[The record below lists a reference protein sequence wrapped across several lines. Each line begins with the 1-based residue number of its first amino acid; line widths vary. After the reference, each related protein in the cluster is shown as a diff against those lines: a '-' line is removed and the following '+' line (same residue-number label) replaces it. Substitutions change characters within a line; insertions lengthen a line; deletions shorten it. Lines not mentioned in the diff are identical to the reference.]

1 VGKFDSHM
9 IKCWPIALLFT
20 AGLFGGEAFADCIP
34 SPDTPA
40 SVIEYFQKFN
50 KPLPE
55 RFCTKE
61 DSAPQAS
68 EEPSQEPAQAYEDAA
83 PQGSEEPSQEPPQ
96 AYEDAPPPLEHR
108 GDYTWFPP
116 EHRGDYPR
124 LPPEYLPIPEP
135 RYPPPYGVW
144 SRLAFEWLHS
154 ELDDWYHHK
163 KHKNKHNKQN
173 EHNKHKHH
181 HNDND

>member
-1 VGKFDSHM
+1 MGKFDSHM

-20 AGLFGGEAFADCIP
+20 AGLFGGEAFADCVP
-34 SPDTPA
+34 SPGTPA
-40 SVIEYFQKFN
+40 SVIEYFRQFN

-55 RFCTKE
+55 RFCNKE

-163 KHKNKHNKQN
+163 KHKNKHNK
-173 EHNKHKHH
+173 HKHH